1 MLIRRKLTKR
11 RNRELHVKSAVNTNA
26 RDETFLEGMNIFREN
41 EKKKLEDHLLL
52 RIEKN
57 PPYKLKKET

>member
-1 MLIRRKLTKR
+1 MIIRRKLTKR

-41 EKKKLEDHLLL
+41 EKMKLKDNLLL
-52 RIEKN
+52 RIEDFPRN
-57 PPYKLKKET
+57 